1 MKRILSLLALSLAC
15 IIASSPVTT
24 AAPARVTPP
33 SVWFFGDSIS
43 TGQGLASPTTESW
56 VAQVSKRAGI
66 TPVNW
71 AKPGYAFDGYLGMI
85 KDELNTAYASG
96 KPIPH
101 TAIIDAGSNDLVIHD
116 TNTIQSTEY
125 AALAV
130 KNSLLAH
137 GVQRVIFTGVIPRGD
152 GYEPVRQN
160 FNMWLA
166 LSFGADYQAV
176 EYFFNPV
183 TPFPAQYYQADHL
196 HPNAYGAQTMSNS
209 FDITRIIK

>member
-1 MKRILSLLALSLAC
+1 MKRIVSLLSLFLVC
-15 IIASSPVTT
+15 IITASPVAT
-24 AAPARVTPP
+24 AAPARTVAP

-43 TGQGLASPTTESW
+43 TGQGLTSPSTESW
-56 VAQVSKRAGI
+56 VAQLSKRATI

-85 KDELNTAYASG
+85 SDELNTAYASG

-116 TNTIQSTEY
+116 TNTIQSSKN
-125 AALAV
+125 AALVV

-137 GVQRVIFTGVIPRGD
+137 GVQRVIFTGLIPRGD

-166 LSFGADYQAV
+166 LSFGSDYQAV

-183 TPFPAQYYQADHL
+183 TPFPAQYYQPDLL
-196 HPNAYGAQTMSNS
+196 HPNAYGAQVMANS
-209 FDITRIIK
+209 FDIARIIK